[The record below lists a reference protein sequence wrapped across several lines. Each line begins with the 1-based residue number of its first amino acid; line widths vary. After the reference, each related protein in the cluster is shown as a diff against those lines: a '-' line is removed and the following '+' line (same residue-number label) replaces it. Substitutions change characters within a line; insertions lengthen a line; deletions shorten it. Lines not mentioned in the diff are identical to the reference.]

1 MFDSSQLT
9 QIKRVTLAR
18 ALCDNG
24 DNINRVQSDVFLRVR
39 HLSGYAHCSSVPGM
53 DLRFWKECCGGK
65 TLLYFTLL
73 CFALLCFAL
82 LCFAL
87 LCFALLCFALPYL
100 ILSLFLDQCR
110 DPDQTYTLS
119 YSVNDIQR
127 RKRSLNFVENE
138 TQSDE
143 LRDLYNKIDELQGQV
158 AAQKEFLKSISE
170 KVKRKH
176 EHVIKEMFHGL
187 ACSIALWVHWG
198 SWEKIQILSCFRI
211 LFRVNQTKFDA
222 HLKGNCH
229 EQFNL
234 KKTA

>member
-24 DNINRVQSDVFLRVR
+24 DNINRVQSDELGICRVMHIAPLFPEWIYVSGKNVVEAR
-39 HLSGYAHCSSVPGM
+39 PYFTLPHLTSPHLTSPHLTS
-53 DLRFWKECCGGK
+53 LHF

-73 CFALLCFAL
+73 Y
-82 LCFAL
+82 
-87 LCFALLCFALPYL
+87 LPYL

-158 AAQKEFLKSISE
+158 AAQKEFLESISE
-170 KVKRKH
+170 KV
-176 EHVIKEMFHGL
+176 
-187 ACSIALWVHWG
+187 
-198 SWEKIQILSCFRI
+198 
-211 LFRVNQTKFDA
+211 
-222 HLKGNCH
+222 
-229 EQFNL
+229 
-234 KKTA
+234 

>member
-1 MFDSSQLT
+1 MLWRQ
-9 QIKRVTLAR
+9 
-18 ALCDNG
+18 
-24 DNINRVQSDVFLRVR
+24 
-39 HLSGYAHCSSVPGM
+39 
-53 DLRFWKECCGGK
+53 DL
-65 TLLYFTLL
+65 TLLYFTLLCFALFCFALL

-87 LCFALLCFALPYL
+87 LCFALLCLALPYLTLLYFTLLYFTLLYFTLPYL

-198 SWEKIQILSCFRI
+198 SWEKIQFLSCFRI
-211 LFRVNQTKFDA
+211 LFRVNQTLISCS
-222 HLKGNCH
+222 LKGK
-229 EQFNL
+229 L
-234 KKTA
+234 S